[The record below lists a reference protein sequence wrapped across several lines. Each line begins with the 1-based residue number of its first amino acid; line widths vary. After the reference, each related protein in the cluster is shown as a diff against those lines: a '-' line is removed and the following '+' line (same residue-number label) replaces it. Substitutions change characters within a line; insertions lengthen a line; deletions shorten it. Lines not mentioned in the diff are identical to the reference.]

1 MKNILK
7 TTIFAFLLISLG
19 SCTNDKESVAVL
31 NGFELSDVSESAPPS
46 VLLATNA
53 SQPFIDLEW
62 EVDYGVPTGNT
73 GTTGLTYKFIVTDKD
88 NPTAFVKSE
97 VPFTRRDSTL
107 TVNQINVF
115 LNGLST
121 FKCSPMNI
129 EIRVESTLGN
139 VPGNQQIQISTP
151 VVLTVTGYTTT
162 PKELAF
168 VKDLESP
175 ADAPKIKSSAYSK
188 LDDFQGYMYLEA
200 GNYKFYQPDD
210 CGSFEG
216 AKVYGT
222 SSGDAIVE
230 GSEANSINVPT
241 TGHYFVTVNLSTEG
255 TGAKTFKLNYYK
267 AFGIFG
273 TAIRTVGSAN
283 MVPMVDSNNSNVWK
297 ITIELFKG
305 RLFKFKSSDWTAAL
319 TLDPPSVPS
328 THAGT
333 KVLSTLGGSGFP
345 ISSGEESS
353 LFDFGANLPGKDIKV
368 PGDNDGTKQKY
379 DVIIDVSKPRNY
391 TCTLTVA
398 N

>member
-7 TTIFAFLLISLG
+7 TAIFAFFLISLG
-19 SCTNDKESVAVL
+19 SCTNDKEPVAVV
-31 NGFELSDVSESAPPS
+31 NGFELSNVSESAPPS

-88 NPTAFVKSE
+88 NPEAFVKSE
-97 VPFTRRDSTL
+97 VPFTRKDSTL
-107 TVNQINVF
+107 TVDQINVF

-151 VVLTVTGYTTT
+151 VALTVTGYTTT

-175 ADAPKIKSSAYSK
+175 ANAPKIKSSAYNK

-230 GSEANSINVPT
+230 GSESNSINVAT
-241 TGHYFVTVNLSTEG
+241 SGHYFVTVNLNTEG
-255 TGAKTFKLNYYK
+255 IGARTFKLNYYK

-273 TAIRTVGSAN
+273 TAIRTVGSVN
-283 MVPMVDSNNSNVWK
+283 MVPMTDDNNTNVWK
-297 ITIELFKG
+297 LTIELFKG
-305 RLFKFKSSDWTAAL
+305 RLFKFKASDWTAAL
-319 TLDPPSVPS
+319 TGTPPSVPS
-328 THAGT
+328 ASSTII
-333 KVLSTLGGSGFP
+333 STLGGGGFP
-345 ISSGEESS
+345 ITSGVESS
-353 LFDFGANLPGKDIKV
+353 LFDFGTNLPGKDIKV
-368 PGDNDGTKQKY
+368 PGDNDGTKQNY
-379 DVIIDVSKPRNY
+379 EVIIDVSNPRNY
-391 TCTLTVA
+391 TCKLTIA
-398 N
+398 E

>member
-19 SCTNDKESVAVL
+19 SCTNDKEPVAVL

-121 FKCSPMNI
+121 FKCSPMNV

-151 VVLTVTGYTTT
+151 ISLTVTGYTTT

-175 ADAPKIKSSAYSK
+175 ANAPKLKSSSYDR

-210 CGSFEG
+210 CGSFVG

-222 SSGDAIVE
+222 SSGDAIEE
-230 GSEANSINVPT
+230 GSESNSINIPT
-241 TGHYFVTVNLSTEG
+241 SGHYFVTANLNTEG
-255 TGAKTFKLNYYK
+255 TGARTFKLSYYK

-273 TAIRTVGSAN
+273 TAIRTVGSIN
-283 MVPMVDSNNSNVWK
+283 MVPMNDDNNSNVWK

-305 RLFKFKSSDWTAAL
+305 RLFKFKSSDWTVAL
-319 TLDPPSVPS
+319 SGTPPSVPS
-328 THAGT
+328 ASSTIIT
-333 KVLSTLGGSGFP
+333 TLGGSGFP
-345 ISSGEESS
+345 INSGEESS
-353 LFDFGANLPGKDIKV
+353 LFDFGTGLPGKDIKV

-379 DVIIDVSKPRNY
+379 DVVIDVSKPRNY
-391 TCTLTVA
+391 TCKLTIA